1 MMRDPPPAVLAES
14 SASARFGNNVLDGL
28 PTRACRYLE
37 HAIAPG
43 TILATSVRLRMHGQ
57 TRLRGWQD
65 FSAVQTIH
73 SNGDMRWQART
84 KLFGL
89 PVSGYDQL
97 LGGAGRMRW
106 RLLGMIPLLSAD
118 GNDVTRSAAG
128 RVAAESVW
136 LPSRLCD
143 PRVAWSSEGAQITAA
158 FDVQREHC
166 ALKLDVGDDGR
177 LRGLCVQR
185 WGNPDGSFGAV
196 PFGGIVE
203 EERRFA
209 GYVIPSRLR
218 IGWHFG
224 TDRFDTHGEFFRVV
238 VDDAQFG

>member
-1 MMRDPPPAVLAES
+1 MMRDSPPAPLVES
-14 SASARFGNNVLDGL
+14 AASARFDKNVLNGL
-28 PTRACRYLE
+28 PSRACRYLE

-57 TRLRGWQD
+57 IRLRGWQD

-73 SNGDMRWQART
+73 SDGDMRWQART

-97 LGGAGRMRW
+97 LDGNGRMRW

-118 GNDVTRSAAG
+118 GKDVTRSAAG

-136 LPSRLCD
+136 LPSRLCNPD
-143 PRVAWSSEGAQITAA
+143 VAWSSDGPQVTAA
-158 FDVQREHC
+158 FDVQRERC
-166 ALKLDVGDDGR
+166 ALKLDVDDDGS

-185 WGNPDGSFGAV
+185 WGNPDGYFDKA

-203 EERRFA
+203 EERRFDS
-209 GYVIPSRLR
+209 YVIPSRLR

-224 TDRFDTHGEFFRVV
+224 TQRFDTQGEFFRVV